1 MPDALP
7 RDLHYVDDTQ
17 PGITRRK
24 LRGKFCYFGPTGQRI
39 VDPQEI
45 QRINALAVPPAYTD
59 VWICSDPRGHLQA
72 TGRDARGR
80 KQYRYHPRWREVRDS
95 DKYSRLRDFGLAL
108 PKLRKQLET
117 LLEAPGLSR
126 DKVMATVIT
135 LLDAT
140 LIRVGNTQYARDN
153 RSYGLT
159 TLRNRHVEVNG
170 SAIQF
175 QFRGKSG
182 VEHQITVKDR
192 RLARIIKRCQDI
204 PGQNLFQYLD
214 ENGERHTITS
224 ADVNAY
230 LQTLTGADF
239 TAKDYRT
246 WAGSA
251 LALAVLRELEWQ
263 LESQA
268 KQHVVAMVKDVARQ
282 LGNTPAVCR
291 KCYIHPAVLEGFLL
305 GALAQ
310 LPKPRVRKGLRA
322 EEVALAML
330 LEKMACGEA
339 MEDIFV
345 VKRCNK
351 IIIHGRRAGETT
363 HQPAEAAVW
372 YRIADTRTNGFI
384 GDGYDHEYD
393 AQRSITTLLTLLDS
407 RQVRLAAACKEIA
420 DWVDHQGGHPTAL
433 RIRDR
438 LNDIEKDTPLIRNTL
453 SSLKPRN
460 AARRAARKA
469 KTAHVVNDWRQA
481 WTERLTAMAG
491 MQRLPRGF
499 HGQGFV

>member
-24 LRGKFCYFGPTGQRI
+24 LRGKFCYFEPSGQRI
-39 VDPQEI
+39 VDPEEI
-45 QRINALAVPPAYTD
+45 QRINALAVPPAYTN
-59 VWICSDPRGHLQA
+59 VWICPDPRGHLQA

-80 KQYRYHPRWREVRDS
+80 KQYRYHPRWREVRDT

-108 PKLRKQLET
+108 PKLRKQLEA
-117 LLEAPGLSR
+117 LLAAPGFSR

-140 LIRVGNTQYARDN
+140 LIRVGNAQYARDN

-159 TLRNRHVEVNG
+159 TLRNRHVEING
-170 SAIQF
+170 SAILF

-182 VEHQITVKDR
+182 IEHQITVKDR
-192 RLARIIKRCQDI
+192 RLARIVKRCQEI

-224 ADVNAY
+224 ADVNTY

-263 LESQA
+263 PESQA
-268 KQHVVAMVKDVARQ
+268 KQHVVAMVKEVSRQ

-291 KCYIHPAVLEGFLL
+291 KCYIHPAVLEGFSL

-310 LPKPRVRKGLRA
+310 LPRPRMRKGLRA

-330 LEKMACGEA
+330 LEKLASE
-339 MEDIFV
+339 
-345 VKRCNK
+345 
-351 IIIHGRRAGETT
+351 
-363 HQPAEAAVW
+363 P
-372 YRIADTRTNGFI
+372 TN
-384 GDGYDHEYD
+384 
-393 AQRSITTLLTLLDS
+393 
-407 RQVRLAAACKEIA
+407 
-420 DWVDHQGGHPTAL
+420 
-433 RIRDR
+433 
-438 LNDIEKDTPLIRNTL
+438 
-453 SSLKPRN
+453 
-460 AARRAARKA
+460 
-469 KTAHVVNDWRQA
+469 
-481 WTERLTAMAG
+481 
-491 MQRLPRGF
+491 
-499 HGQGFV
+499 